1 MKDIFLRHR
10 QIGQVEAYYRLFPS
24 LHLCDSNLGVVFLH
38 TGFNKSKFLKK
49 LSDDEAK
56 RTDNLVEVSDR
67 EGYYVETSSIH
78 DKYLKR
84 PSEIFHISLM
94 QFAKRYT
101 PVSKAPKDEKVI
113 DENYISNE
121 IDENF
126 IISLDEQ
133 LRQPL
138 PWCIELQGSFYP
150 GEPRYL
156 KLRSPLVVRL
166 HKFKKHDNPH
176 EWCFA
181 ELELYHIF
189 DDDKQR
195 RKCQEDLEFCQKVY
209 EVNKEK
215 INYVKSKTMPYLNI
229 VEEAL
234 DDADRLIETE
244 EIEAELDAE
253 NAQDNFD
260 ALQEGISDSDQFI
273 AFDFDEQTDK
283 KVTNDKLFKRI
294 ELSDIDILNS
304 ETKSLDD
311 DQLFVV
317 NSAIDYAKSYKKSIN
332 GNKKLPHPILMKIVG
347 SAGTGKSHVIH
358 LVTQWTEYIL
368 RSAGDD
374 LDCPY
379 VIKTAF
385 TGSAACNIGKDFQ

>member
-1 MKDIFLRHR
+1 
-10 QIGQVEAYYRLFPS
+10 
-24 LHLCDSNLGVVFLH
+24 
-38 TGFNKSKFLKK
+38 
-49 LSDDEAK
+49 
-56 RTDNLVEVSDR
+56 
-67 EGYYVETSSIH
+67 
-78 DKYLKR
+78 
-84 PSEIFHISLM
+84 M

-176 EWCFA
+176 EYHFS

-189 DDDKQR
+189 EDDKQR
-195 RKCQEDLEFCQKVY
+195 KKCQDDVEYCLKVY
-209 EVNKEK
+209 EANKPK
-215 INYVKSKTMPYLNI
+215 IIYVKSKTMPYLNI

-234 DDADRLIETE
+234 EDADRLQELEQIEG
-244 EIEAELDAE
+244 ELDPE
-253 NAQDNFD
+253 NAQDNLD
-260 ALQEGISDSDQFI
+260 ALQEGVTDDDQFI
-273 AFDFDEQTDK
+273 AFDFDETGDRK
-283 KVTNDKLFKRI
+283 ISNDKLFKRI
-294 ELSDIDILNS
+294 DICDIDTLNS

-311 DQLFVV
+311 DQLYVV
-317 NSAIDYAKSYKKSIN
+317 NSAINYAKNYKKSLI
-332 GNKKLPHPILMKIVG
+332 GNKKLPDPILMKIVG

-379 VIKTAF
+379 VVKTAF
-385 TGSAACNIGKDFQ
+385 TGSASCNIGKDFQ